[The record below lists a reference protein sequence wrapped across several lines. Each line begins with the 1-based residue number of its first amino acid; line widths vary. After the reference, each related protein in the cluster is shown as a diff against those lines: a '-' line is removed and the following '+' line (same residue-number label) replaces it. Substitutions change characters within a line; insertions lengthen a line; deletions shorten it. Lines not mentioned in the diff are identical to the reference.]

1 MTMPQLQP
9 KVMAKTMPKVT
20 PRTKPSHWLGGFI
33 ADLPT
38 PFDDRDGIDWPAF
51 EMLCEHQIGS
61 GATAIVVG
69 ETMGESSTLERT
81 ERAEIISAAVAIARG
96 RTAIIA
102 GAGSNSTGQAI
113 ELTEIADRNGA
124 DAIMSVA
131 PYYNRPMQSGILAHF
146 QSIAASTSLPI
157 LLHDVPSR
165 TAREISDETIAR
177 LAESTQF
184 IGLNDA
190 GGSVARLFRLRA
202 MLPPAFRLLCGDYTN
217 ALAYLASGGDGCIC
231 GIANLFPDRC
241 RQLHE
246 GCASGNLLAARR
258 ASADLATLGA
268 LLASEAPVATL
279 KYGMSLLGFMKPW
292 LRLPLV
298 ELPEDSRKAVALAMA
313 AIGEPAKA
321 SQAQR
326 GR

>member
-1 MTMPQLQP
+1 L
-9 KVMAKTMPKVT
+9 
-20 PRTKPSHWLGGFI
+20 HWLGGFI

-81 ERAEIISAAVAIARG
+81 ERAEIISAAVGIARG
-96 RTAIIA
+96 RIAVIA
-102 GAGSNSTGQAI
+102 GAGSNSTGQAV
-113 ELTEIADRNGA
+113 ELTEIAESNGA
-124 DAIMSVA
+124 DAILSVT
-131 PYYNRPMQSGILAHF
+131 PYYNKPMQAGILAHF

-165 TAREISDETIAR
+165 TAREISDETITR

-190 GGSVARLFRLRA
+190 AGNVARLFRLRA
-202 MLPPAFRLLCGDYTN
+202 MLPPAFRLLCGDTTH
-217 ALAYLASGGDGCIC
+217 ALAYLTSGGDGCIS
-231 GIANLFPDRC
+231 GVANLFPDRC
-241 RQLHE
+241 RQLYE
-246 GCASGNLLAARR
+246 GCTGGNLPAARR
-258 ASADLATLGA
+258 ASADLAPIGA
-268 LLASEAPVATL
+268 LMSLEAPVATL
-279 KYGMSLLGFMKPW
+279 KYGMSLLGFMQPA

-298 ELPEDSRKAVALAMA
+298 EPSEDSRKAVALAMTA
-313 AIGEPAKA
+313 VGELAKVSHISA
-321 SQAQR
+321 
-326 GR
+326 

>member
-1 MTMPQLQP
+1 MTMPQVQS
-9 KVMAKTMPKVT
+9 KVMPKI
-20 PRTKPSHWLGGFI
+20 KPLHWLGGFI

-69 ETMGESSTLERT
+69 ETMGESSTLDRT
-81 ERAEIISAAVAIARG
+81 ERAEIISAAVGIARG
-96 RTAIIA
+96 RIAIIA

-113 ELTEIADRNGA
+113 ELTEIAESNGA
-124 DAIMSVA
+124 DAILSVA
-131 PYYNRPMQSGILAHF
+131 PYYNRPMQAGILAHF
-146 QSIAASTSLPI
+146 QSIAASTGLPI
-157 LLHDVPSR
+157 LLHDIPSR
-165 TAREISDETIAR
+165 TAREMSDETIAR

-184 IGLNDA
+184 IGLNDSA
-190 GGSVARLFRLRA
+190 GSVARPFRLRS
-202 MLPPAFRLLCGDYTN
+202 MLPPAFRLLSGDYTN

-241 RQLHE
+241 RQLYE
-246 GCASGNLLAARR
+246 GCTGGNLPASRR
-258 ASADLATLGA
+258 ASAGLATLGA

-279 KYGMSLLGFMKPW
+279 KYGMSLLGFMKPA

-298 ELPEDSRKAVALAMA
+298 ELPEDARKAVALAMTA
-313 AIGEPAKA
+313 VGEPAKA
-321 SQAQR
+321 SGTSAQR
-326 GR
+326 F

>member
-1 MTMPQLQP
+1 MPQLQP
-9 KVMAKTMPKVT
+9 KLMTRTMPKTMPKT
-20 PRTKPSHWLGGFI
+20 MSKTKPLHWLGGFI

-38 PFDDRDGIDWPAF
+38 PFDDHDGIDWAAF

-61 GATAIVVG
+61 GATAVVVG
-69 ETMGESSTLERT
+69 ETMGESSTLDRM
-81 ERAEIISAAVAIARG
+81 ERAEIISAAVGIARG
-96 RTAIIA
+96 RIAIIA

-113 ELTEIADRNGA
+113 ELTEIAESNGA
-124 DAIMSVA
+124 DAILSVA
-131 PYYNRPMQSGILAHF
+131 PYYNKPMQAGILAHF

-157 LLHDVPSR
+157 LLHDIPSR

-184 IGLNDA
+184 IGLNDS
-190 GGSVARLFRLRA
+190 GGSLARLFRLRS

-241 RQLHE
+241 RQLYE
-246 GCASGNLLAARR
+246 GCTSGDLPAARH
-258 ASADLATLGA
+258 ASVGLATLGT

-279 KYGMSLLGFMKPW
+279 KYGMSLLGFMKPAP
-292 LRLPLV
+292 RLPLV
-298 ELPEDSRKAVALAMA
+298 ELPADARKAVALAMTA
-313 AIGEPAKA
+313 VGEPAKA
-321 SQAQR
+321 LSTV
-326 GR
+326 